1 VSNEVTTVCTMQGYK
16 PRVSIKVSVGVCILS
31 QCILTKTIR
40 MFSNEVT
47 EHSRAVS
54 GYDEQTRCV
63 HVTMEYI
70 VGNGKTNRARSVSAF
85 IDSFTQLEKCAFA
98 SYN

>member
-1 VSNEVTTVCTMQGYK
+1 
-16 PRVSIKVSVGVCILS
+16 
-31 QCILTKTIR
+31 

-47 EHSRAVS
+47 EDSKAVS
-54 GYDEQTRCV
+54 GYDEQSRCV
-63 HVTMEYI
+63 YITMEYI

-98 SYN
+98 SNN

>member
-1 VSNEVTTVCTMQGYK
+1 
-16 PRVSIKVSVGVCILS
+16 
-31 QCILTKTIR
+31 

-47 EHSRAVS
+47 KDSKAVS

-70 VGNGKTNRARSVSAF
+70 LGNGKTNQARSVSAF

-98 SYN
+98 TIN